1 MRHKPSLYRNITSAT
16 LYLFDRQALVLRSLL
31 KFYLLL
37 IVVTLFLLNGIFID
51 FMFLSCHVR
60 VSE

>member
-51 FMFLSCHVR
+51 FMFLLCHVR